1 MQGRANTFFQKKNTQ
16 IPPRRNVPTLNRIR
30 KMISSE
36 PGKEIEKV
44 VISSCHERG
53 TKKTFWVPIRNW
65 TSDLRIPCS
74 DALPQSRRDSMVSKA
89 YYKVHIWHASC
100 ILLRSA
106 MSIASCFVNW
116 IRKMVT
122 FVWVRETFQGVGKG
136 ITSISLVTSGGLLT
150 MRKSRLIF
158 DISCIYRFSQEIST
172 EIKQ

>member
-1 MQGRANTFFQKKNTQ
+1 MQGRANTFFQKKNTK

-30 KMISSE
+30 KIVSSE
-36 PGKEIEKV
+36 PGKEIEKGG
-44 VISSCHERG
+44 ISSCHENG

-65 TSDLRIPCS
+65 TSDLRIPRS
-74 DALPQSRRDSMVSKA
+74 DALPQSRRDSVLSKA

-100 ILLRSA
+100 ILLRSV

-136 ITSISLVTSGGLLT
+136 ITSISLFASGGLLT

-158 DISCIYRFSQEIST
+158 DISCIYRFFQEIST

>member
-1 MQGRANTFFQKKNTQ
+1 MPKSPPP
-16 IPPRRNVPTLNRIR
+16 PPRKNVPPLNRIR
-30 KMISSE
+30 KMVSSE

-53 TKKTFWVPIRNW
+53 AKKTFWVPIRNR

-74 DALPQSRRDSMVSKA
+74 DALPQSRRDSMLSKA
-89 YYKVHIWHASC
+89 YYKVHIWHTSC

-122 FVWVRETFQGVGKG
+122 VWVRETFQGVGKG

>member
-1 MQGRANTFFQKKNTQ
+1 MQGRANTFFEKKNTK
-16 IPPRRNVPTLNRIR
+16 IPPKKKRTFNSLV
-30 KMISSE
+30 E
-36 PGKEIEKV
+36 PGKDIEKV

-53 TKKTFWVPIRNW
+53 TKKTFRVPIRNRI
-65 TSDLRIPCS
+65 SDLRIPCS

-89 YYKVHIWHASC
+89 YYKVHIWHTSC

-122 FVWVRETFQGVGKG
+122 FVWVGETFQGVGKG

-158 DISCIYRFSQEIST
+158 DISCIYRFFRKFQP
-172 EIKQ
+172 K

>member
-30 KMISSE
+30 KMVNSE

-44 VISSCHERG
+44 VISSCHELG
-53 TKKTFWVPIRNW
+53 TKKTFRVPIRNR
-65 TSDLRIPCS
+65 TSDVRIPCS
-74 DALPQSRRDSMVSKA
+74 DALLQSRRDSMVSKA
-89 YYKVHIWHASC
+89 YYKVHIWHTSC
-100 ILLRSA
+100 ILLRSV

-122 FVWVRETFQGVGKG
+122 VWVRETFQGVGKG

>member
-1 MQGRANTFFQKKNTQ
+1 MPKFPPP
-16 IPPRRNVPTLNRIR
+16 PPRKNVPSLNRIR

-44 VISSCHERG
+44 VISPCHERG
-53 TKKTFWVPIRNW
+53 TKKTFWVPIRNR
-65 TSDLRIPCS
+65 TSDLRIPRS
-74 DALPQSRRDSMVSKA
+74 DALPLSHRDSMVSKA

-100 ILLRSA
+100 ILLGSA

>member
-1 MQGRANTFFQKKNTQ
+1 M
-16 IPPRRNVPTLNRIR
+16 V
-30 KMISSE
+30 SSE
-36 PGKEIEKV
+36 LGKEIEKV
-44 VISSCHERG
+44 VISSCHENG
-53 TKKTFWVPIRNW
+53 TKKTFWVTIRNR

-74 DALPQSRRDSMVSKA
+74 DALPQSRGDSMVSKA

-122 FVWVRETFQGVGKG
+122 FVWVRETFQGVGKDT
-136 ITSISLVTSGGLLT
+136 TSISLFNSGGLFT